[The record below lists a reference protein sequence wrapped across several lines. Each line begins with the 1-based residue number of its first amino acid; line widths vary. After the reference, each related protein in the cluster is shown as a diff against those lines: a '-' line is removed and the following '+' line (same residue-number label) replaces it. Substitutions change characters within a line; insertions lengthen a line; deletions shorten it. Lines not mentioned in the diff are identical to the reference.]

1 MVQLY
6 RKRKIV
12 GGGTFMKFTCNRDLL
27 SEGISIVQKA
37 IPSKS
42 NYPALEC
49 ILIEVSEDLI
59 LTGSDG
65 DISITYQVAAIIEEI
80 GSLLVNARLFSEII
94 RKLPDVYVTIETAP
108 AGNGIQVNSGSSHFE
123 IPTISSE
130 QYPRINFINNFDN
143 SVELPADAF
152 RSLVR
157 QTAFAASVD
166 SSKLV
171 LRGVL
176 MENKDG
182 LLKFVAVDGLKL
194 ALKTYPNVN
203 ATDFKL
209 VVPARVLTELTRIL
223 DKNSDTLSFCYSET
237 QIMFYNTSFKLVCGL
252 LKGEFP
258 AYPALIPSDFSAS
271 MTVNTEQFIDTVER
285 VTLVID
291 DEKKW
296 PVEFVTYPDE
306 VFISVAGENGNSH
319 EALAAEIV
327 GQEVTISFSKKT
339 LLDCLK
345 VVEKEKITFNFPRG
359 KGACLVNSEDDDSFL
374 LVIMPVKPRVR

>member
-1 MVQLY
+1 
-6 RKRKIV
+6 
-12 GGGTFMKFTCNRDLL
+12 MKFTCNRDLL

-42 NYPALEC
+42 NYSALEC

-80 GSLLVNARLFSEII
+80 GSLLVNARIFSDII
-94 RKLPDVYVTIETAP
+94 RRLPDIYVTIETAP
-108 AGNGIQVNSGSSHFE
+108 AGNGIHVNSGSSHFE

-130 QYPRINFINNFDN
+130 QYPNVNFITDVEN
-143 SVELPADAF
+143 SVELPVDAF
-152 RSLVR
+152 KSLVK

-166 SSKLV
+166 SSKIV

-182 LLKFVAVDGLKL
+182 ILRFVAVDGLKL
-194 ALKTYPNVN
+194 ALKSYPNVN
-203 ATDFKL
+203 STDFRL
-209 VVPARVLTELTRIL
+209 VVPARVLIELTRIL
-223 DKNSDTLSFCYSET
+223 DKNSDAISFCYSEN
-237 QIMFYNTSFKLVCGL
+237 QIMFYNASFKLVCGL
-252 LKGEFP
+252 LKGEYP
-258 AYPALIPSDFSAS
+258 AYQALIPSDFSAT
-271 MTVNTEQFIDTVER
+271 MTVNTEQFIDTIER
-285 VTLVID
+285 VTLVIE

-296 PVEFVTYPDE
+296 PVEFTTYPDE

-319 EALAAEIV
+319 EAIAAEIV
-327 GQEVTISFSKKT
+327 GQDVTISFSKKT
-339 LLDCLK
+339 LLECLK

-359 KGACLVNSEDDDSFL
+359 KGACLINSEEDDSFL